1 MVPLCT
7 FPNSTGKTC
16 GSPALSGRNHCY
28 FHNPG
33 RRVSGPRRPT
43 GRRGYRGYSLYRKLP
58 GMRREQAIPIW
69 NHVVQAALKREIPSE
84 WVLKIMQR
92 YAARMNEL
100 GAATQQHLQQ

>member
-1 MVPLCT
+1 
-7 FPNSTGKTC
+7 
-16 GSPALSGRNHCY
+16 
-28 FHNPG
+28 
-33 RRVSGPRRPT
+33 
-43 GRRGYRGYSLYRKLP
+43 
-58 GMRREQAIPIW
+58 MRREQAIPIW